1 MERYLTCALVAILLT
16 LYAWLGGGI
25 VAPWLAPW
33 TPWITLLIGEVALL
47 LPEQKRNETLFDAR
61 RRVWRGIVRDPQ
73 VHRQVLE
80 ETLRAV
86 RALGFAPLGLAA
98 SPIRGAEGN
107 AEFLLHLRLG
117 EPSPFDAPAAI
128 DAALQEAGSV

>member
-47 LPEQKRNETLFDAR
+47 LPEQ
-61 RRVWRGIVRDPQ
+61 
-73 VHRQVLE
+73 
-80 ETLRAV
+80 
-86 RALGFAPLGLAA
+86 
-98 SPIRGAEGN
+98 
-107 AEFLLHLRLG
+107 
-117 EPSPFDAPAAI
+117 
-128 DAALQEAGSV
+128 